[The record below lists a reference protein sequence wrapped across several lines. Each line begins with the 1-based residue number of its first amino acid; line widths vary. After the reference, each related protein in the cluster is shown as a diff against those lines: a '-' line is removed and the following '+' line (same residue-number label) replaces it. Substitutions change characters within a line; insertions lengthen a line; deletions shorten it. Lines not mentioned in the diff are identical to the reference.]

1 MRSLRLI
8 VVMVVAVGAFGGP
21 TLFAG
26 DLKSGAQTHQLDGAF
41 VQPAVRWVSAEE
53 PPFELPAL
61 EDPVPIKPKLVAPEV
76 LPLQPEAARPKQP
89 AAVPQ
94 PDAEAAQPDPTP
106 PSPPA
111 ELLPATPLEP
121 PRAAEESAATGPT
134 LSLEELVEIAMES
147 NPTLMQATAAIQ
159 AAEGGYVQA
168 SLYPNPTIA
177 YQGADIGLDGTSG
190 QQGMG
195 VSQEIVTSNKR
206 LWATAVAEAQI
217 QQAQFA
223 WESQRRRVINGARAG
238 FYEVLLAQRTIDV
251 NKELVNIAQQ
261 GVELTEKRL
270 AARTISKAELL
281 QTQIEAEMAELSLNQ
296 ANNNHAAAWRRLTA
310 MLGRPDMEKQRLA
323 GEVDKNLPQ
332 FYYRETLEHLMT
344 QSPELAQ
351 AHAAVETARNNLA
364 LQCAARIPN
373 LQVATGVKYDE
384 SARFTLADVGISVPL
399 PVFNRNQGNIM
410 AAQSR
415 LAAAQNEVQRVELDL
430 RSRLA
435 DAFEQYSNS
444 TRQIEAYSGSIVP
457 NAQESLRLADI
468 GYRAGHFDYLTLL
481 TAQRTYFGVS
491 LEYLQ
496 SLKGFWARA
505 VELEGMLLGGGLES
519 P

>member
-1 MRSLRLI
+1 LI
-8 VVMVVAVGAFGGP
+8 VALIVPASVFSGP
-21 TLFAG
+21 PLVAG
-26 DLKSGAQTHQLDGAF
+26 DPENRPRTHNREDAF
-41 VQPAVRWVSAEE
+41 VRPAVRWVSAEQ

-61 EDPVPIKPKLVAPEV
+61 EDPVPITSKPATPQAEPPQL
-76 LPLQPEAARPKQP
+76 EAAPPKQP

-94 PDAEAAQPDPTP
+94 PDATP
-106 PSPPA
+106 PTLPA
-111 ELLPATPLEP
+111 ELLPAVPLEP
-121 PRAAEESAATGPT
+121 PPAAEEPAPTGLT
-134 LSLEELVEIAMES
+134 LTLEELVDIAMES
-147 NPTLMQATAAIQ
+147 NPTLVQATAAVQ
-159 AAEGGYVQA
+159 AAEGRYVQA
-168 SLYPNPTIA
+168 SLYPNPAIA

-195 VSQEIVTSNKR
+195 FSQQIVTSNKR
-206 LWATAVAEAQI
+206 AWAMAVGEAKI
-217 QQAQFA
+217 QQAQLA
-223 WESQRRRVINGARAG
+223 WESQRRRVVNGVRSG
-238 FYEVLLAQRTIDV
+238 YYEVMLAQRTIDV
-251 NKELVNIAQQ
+251 NEELVNIAQQ

-296 ANNNHAAAWRRLTA
+296 ANNNHVAAWRRLTA
-310 MLGRPDMEKQRLA
+310 VLGRPDMQPQRLA
-323 GEVDKNLPQ
+323 GVVDENLPQ
-332 FYYRETLEHLMT
+332 FDWRETLDHLMT

-351 AHAAVETARNNLA
+351 AHSAVETARNNVA
-364 LQCAARIPN
+364 LQCANRVPN
-373 LQVATGVKYDE
+373 FQVATGVKYDE
-384 SARFTLADVGISVPL
+384 SARFTLADVEIAVPL
-399 PVFNRNQGNIM
+399 PIFNRNQGNIM
-410 AAQSR
+410 AAQSQ

-435 DAFEQYSNS
+435 DAFEQYSNA

-505 VELEGMLLGGGLES
+505 VELEGMLLSGGLES
-519 P
+519 PE

>member
-1 MRSLRLI
+1 MRSLCLI
-8 VVMVVAVGAFGGP
+8 VVLSVAFGAFNSP
-21 TLFAG
+21 VLCAG
-26 DLKSGAQTHQLDGAF
+26 DLESRAQASQFDGAF
-41 VQPAVRWVSAEE
+41 VQPAVRWVSAEQ

-61 EDPVPIKPKLVAPEV
+61 EDPVPIKPKPVAPEV
-76 LPLQPEAARPKQP
+76 LPLQPEAAPPKQP
-89 AAVPQ
+89 AAAPQ
-94 PDAEAAQPDPTP
+94 PNATP
-106 PSPPA
+106 PSLPA
-111 ELLPATPLEP
+111 ELLPATPLQP
-121 PRAAEESAATGPT
+121 PPAAEEPAAAGPT

-147 NPTLMQATAAIQ
+147 NPTLMQATAAVQ

-177 YQGADIGLDGTSG
+177 YQGGDIGMVGTSG

-206 LWATAVAEAQI
+206 VWAMAVAEAQI
-217 QQAQFA
+217 QQAQLA
-223 WESQRRRVINGARAG
+223 WETQRRRVINGIRAG

-296 ANNNHAAAWRRLTA
+296 ANNNHDAAWRRLTA

-323 GEVDKNLPQ
+323 GEVDDNLPQ
-332 FYYRETLEHLMT
+332 FAWRDTLEHLMT

-351 AHAAVETARNNLA
+351 THAAVETARNNLA

-373 LQVATGVKYDE
+373 FQVATGVKYDE
-384 SARFTLADVGISVPL
+384 SAYNTLADVEIAVPL
-399 PVFNRNQGNIM
+399 PIFDRNQGNIM
-410 AAQSR
+410 AAQSQ

-435 DAFEQYSNS
+435 DAFEQYANA